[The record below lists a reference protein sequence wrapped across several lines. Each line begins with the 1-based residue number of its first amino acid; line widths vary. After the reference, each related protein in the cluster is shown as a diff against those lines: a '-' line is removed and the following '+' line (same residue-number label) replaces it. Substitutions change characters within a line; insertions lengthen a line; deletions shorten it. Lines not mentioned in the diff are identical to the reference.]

1 MRILLT
7 GGTGYIGSHV
17 CVELLLC
24 GHEVVIIDNLS
35 NSKKEV
41 VDRIRMVVPGG
52 KLRFCHADLLDFG
65 TLDKLMSE
73 SGIEAVMHFAG
84 FKAVGESVAKPLAYY
99 ENNVQGTINLLKAM
113 QRHQVGSLV
122 FSSSATVYGSN
133 PDVPFFETHPLEAI
147 NPYGR
152 TKLFIEE
159 ILRDYAVANQT
170 ASVCILRYFNPVG
183 AHESGLI
190 GEDPQGIPNNLMP
203 IVSKVAAGKLE
214 KLIVYGTDYPT
225 PDGTCIRDY
234 IHVVDLAI
242 GHVRALE
249 RRQKEAGIHVYNLG
263 RGKGLSVLEII
274 KAYEIANQI
283 EIHYNLGSRRPGD
296 TAVSYAD
303 VSKANQELDWLATRD
318 EYQMCRDSW
327 NWQLKSEIAIKTLL

>member
-17 CVELLLC
+17 CVELLNC
-24 GHEVVIIDNLS
+24 GYEVVIVDNLS
-35 NSKKEV
+35 NSKEEV
-41 VDRIRMVVPGG
+41 VNRIKMIVPGG
-52 KLRFCHADLLDFG
+52 KLSFCHADLLDFG
-65 TLDKLMSE
+65 TLDKLIAESE
-73 SGIEAVMHFAG
+73 IEAVMHFAG
-84 FKAVGESVAKPLAYY
+84 FKAVGESVIKPLAYY
-99 ENNVQGTINLLKAM
+99 ENNIQGTINLLKAM
-113 QRHQVGSLV
+113 QRHQVRNLV

-133 PDVPFFETHPLEAI
+133 PEVPFFETHPLEAV

-159 ILRDYAVANQT
+159 ILRDYVQANQK

-190 GEDPQGIPNNLMP
+190 GEDPKGVPNNLMP
-203 IVSKVAAGKLE
+203 IVSKVAAGRQE
-214 KLIVYGTDYPT
+214 KLVVYGTDYPT

-249 RRQKEAGIHVYNLG
+249 RHQDEAGIQIYNLG

-274 KAYEIANQI
+274 KAYEIANNVMI
-283 EIHYNLGSRRPGD
+283 KHDLGARRPGD
-296 TAVSYAD
+296 TAISYAD
-303 VSKANQELDWLATRD
+303 VSKANKQLDWHATRD
-318 EYQMCRDSW
+318 EYRMCRDSW
-327 NWQLKSEIAIKTLL
+327 NWQLKSECAF

>member
-17 CVELLLC
+17 CVELLNC
-24 GHEVVIIDNLS
+24 GYEVVIIDNLS

-41 VDRIRMVVPGG
+41 INRIQIIVPDGN
-52 KLRFCHADLLDFG
+52 LRFYQIDLLNFDA
-65 TLDKLMSE
+65 LDKLLAESE
-73 SGIEAVMHFAG
+73 FDAVMHFAG

-113 QRHQVGSLV
+113 QRHQVRSLV

-133 PDVPFFETHPLEAI
+133 PEVPFYETHPLEAI

-159 ILRDYAVANQT
+159 ILRDYTVANKT
-170 ASVCILRYFNPVG
+170 ASVSILRYFNPVG

-190 GEDPQGIPNNLMP
+190 GEDPKGIPNNLMP
-203 IVSKVAAGKLE
+203 IVSKVAAGRQE
-214 KLIVYGTDYPT
+214 KLVVYGNDYST
-225 PDGTCIRDY
+225 QDGTCIRDY

-249 RRQKEAGIHVYNLG
+249 RHLKETGIHVYNLG

-274 KAYEIANQI
+274 KAYETANEVMI
-283 EIHYNLGSRRPGD
+283 KHVLGPRRPGD
-296 TAVSYAD
+296 TAISFAD
-303 VSKANQELDWLATRD
+303 VSKANKQLGWFATRD
-318 EYQMCRDSW
+318 EYKMCRDSW
-327 NWQLKSEIAIKTLL
+327 NWQLKSESALETVF